1 MSKGKGLTKTNIEWA
16 DYTWPIT
23 SGCKNG
29 CLYCYAMIFL
39 RRLGSMGIDR
49 YAKCGTTPTYHRDQ
63 RAMLDNTKKPGVVF
77 LSSMGDVLY
86 PKDFRVYDKGEFKDG
101 DFIASDGVCSEIAE
115 AMKAHSQHDY
125 VVLTKHDLLYDYTV
139 RRNAKALGAFATV
152 GTSITLSTDYAG
164 SEQRRL
170 EGLLSLEVPYKVLS
184 IEPFDPD
191 YCSVTLET
199 VLMLAAHVQAEI
211 ASGQKKGLWVI
222 VGGLT
227 GTGRGAWERKMNSH
241 AIAAIDYLVR
251 QVSECYYHPVFIK
264 NNFVTKKVIDSPSK
278 NLVLGHQWR
287 PSWFKTEQAKVLKL
301 RAEGKVK

>member
-1 MSKGKGLTKTNIEWA
+1 MSKGTGLTKTNIEWA

-49 YAKCGTTPTYHRDQ
+49 YAKCGTIPTYHRDQ
-63 RAMLDNTKKPGVVF
+63 RVMLDNTKKPGVVF
-77 LSSMGDVLY
+77 ISSMGDVLY
-86 PKDFRVYDKGEFKDG
+86 PKDFRVYDKGEFDG
-101 DFIASDGVCSEIAE
+101 DFMASDGVCSEIAE

-125 VVLTKHDLLYDYTV
+125 VVLTKHDLLYDHTV
-139 RRNAKALGAFATV
+139 RRNANALGTFATV

-191 YCSVTLET
+191 YCSVTLEK
-199 VLMLAAHVQAEI
+199 VLTLAAHVQAEI

-227 GTGRGAWERKMNSH
+227 GSGRAAWERKMNSH

-251 QVSECYYHPVFIK
+251 QVSECYHHPVFIK
-264 NNFVTKKVIDSPSK
+264 DNFGIDKVINCNN
-278 NLVLGHQWR
+278 NLNPKQWQGR
-287 PSWFKTEQAKVLKL
+287 PLWFKNK
-301 RAEGKVK
+301 